1 MDAQSH
7 YMSVHGK
14 FYADTNISKTFDGI
28 GYDSKINSLHDLNVK
43 VGETTI
49 LTRVNRKNRTDY
61 VYMFSLRSSSNKII
75 GYNKDTWEGTACTK
89 DCLGLYGSRT
99 DIDLQNDGEIVSTYK
114 NKIIK
119 QKKSNF
125 CFLNKD

>member
-1 MDAQSH
+1 
-7 YMSVHGK
+7 
-14 FYADTNISKTFDGI
+14 
-28 GYDSKINSLHDLNVK
+28 